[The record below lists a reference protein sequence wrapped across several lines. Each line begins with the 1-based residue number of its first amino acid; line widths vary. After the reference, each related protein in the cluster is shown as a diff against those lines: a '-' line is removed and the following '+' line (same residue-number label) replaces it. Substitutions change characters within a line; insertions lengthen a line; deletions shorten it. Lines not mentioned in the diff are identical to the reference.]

1 MEIRKL
7 DETYIEHTY
16 HRHTPILMR
25 GKGCTVYDS
34 EGKAYVDL
42 SAGITVNSLGFSDP
56 AWQTAVM
63 SQLLQL
69 QHASNRYYTAPQVLL
84 AEQLCKRTGMQ
95 KAVFG
100 NSGTEANECAIKL
113 ARKWGIDRHGADC
126 YHIITLE
133 NSFHGHTLG
142 ALAAAG
148 QPALK
153 ADFGPVLPG
162 FHHVPANDLAAM
174 QAAFAQYPVAGVMLE
189 LVQSEDGMKALDADY
204 VQALCALCR
213 EKDALL
219 IVDEVQTGNGRTG
232 ALYAYELFGIAPDVV
247 TTANGLAGGLPIGV
261 TLIGARAAGT
271 LTRGTHSSTFGGNP
285 VCAAAARAVLSR
297 IDGALLQ
304 AVVEKGEY
312 IKTQL
317 QGAKGVKA
325 VTGLG
330 LLIGVLPEARLASD
344 VAEACEKHGV
354 LLLTE
359 KDSLCIAPAL
369 NIPMEE
375 LAAAIAVVKQELA
388 AE

>member
-16 HRHTPILMR
+16 RRHTPILMR

-34 EGKAYVDL
+34 EGKAYIDL

-69 QHASNRYYTAPQVLL
+69 QHASNRYYTAPQALL
-84 AEQLCKRTGMQ
+84 AEQLCTRTGMR

-113 ARKWGIDRHGADC
+113 ARKWGIEHHGADC

-174 QAAFAQYPVAGVMLE
+174 RAAFEEYPVAAVMLE

-204 VQALCALCR
+204 VQALFALCQ
-213 EKDALL
+213 EKEALL

-232 ALYAYELFGIAPDVV
+232 ALYAYELFGIEPDVV

-261 TLIGARAAGT
+261 TLIGARAEGT

-285 VCAAAARAVLSR
+285 VCAAAARAVLDR

-304 AVVEKGEY
+304 SVAEKGEY

-330 LLIGVLPEARLASD
+330 LLLGVLPETRPAAA
-344 VAEACEKHGV
+344 VMEACEKRGV

-359 KDSLCIAPAL
+359 KDNLCIAPAL

-375 LAAAIAVVKQELA
+375 LAAALAIVKEELA

>member
-1 MEIRKL
+1 M
-7 DETYIEHTY
+7 
-16 HRHTPILMR
+16 
-25 GKGCTVYDS
+25 
-34 EGKAYVDL
+34 
-42 SAGITVNSLGFSDP
+42 
-56 AWQTAVM
+56 
-63 SQLLQL
+63 
-69 QHASNRYYTAPQVLL
+69 
-84 AEQLCKRTGMQ
+84 
-95 KAVFG
+95 
-100 NSGTEANECAIKL
+100 
-113 ARKWGIDRHGADC
+113 
-126 YHIITLE
+126 
-133 NSFHGHTLG
+133 
-142 ALAAAG
+142 
-148 QPALK
+148 
-153 ADFGPVLPG
+153 LPG

-204 VQALCALCR
+204 VRALCALCR

-271 LTRGTHSSTFGGNP
+271 LTCGTHSSTFGGNP

-330 LLIGVLPEARLASD
+330 LLIGVLPEARPASD
-344 VAEACEKHGV
+344 VAEACEEHGV

-359 KDSLCIAPAL
+359 KDNLCIAPAL

>member
-1 MEIRKL
+1 
-7 DETYIEHTY
+7 
-16 HRHTPILMR
+16 
-25 GKGCTVYDS
+25 
-34 EGKAYVDL
+34 
-42 SAGITVNSLGFSDP
+42 
-56 AWQTAVM
+56 M

-95 KAVFG
+95 KEVFG

-261 TLIGARAAGT
+261 TLIDARAAGT
-271 LTRGTHSSTFGGNP
+271 LTCGTHSSTFGGNP

-297 IDGALLQ
+297 IDGQPLHSSCTQ
-304 AVVEKGEY
+304 YPDGGTCRGNCRGETGACSR
-312 IKTQL
+312 IRAH
-317 QGAKGVKA
+317 AKGSGTRSFFVP
-325 VTGLG
+325 
-330 LLIGVLPEARLASD
+330 LPRLARPGGILYNKRQT
-344 VAEACEKHGV
+344 AWEK
-354 LLLTE
+354 E
-359 KDSLCIAPAL
+359 KP
-369 NIPMEE
+369 
-375 LAAAIAVVKQELA
+375 Q
-388 AE
+388 

>member
-1 MEIRKL
+1 M
-7 DETYIEHTY
+7 
-16 HRHTPILMR
+16 
-25 GKGCTVYDS
+25 
-34 EGKAYVDL
+34 
-42 SAGITVNSLGFSDP
+42 
-56 AWQTAVM
+56 
-63 SQLLQL
+63 
-69 QHASNRYYTAPQVLL
+69 
-84 AEQLCKRTGMQ
+84 
-95 KAVFG
+95 
-100 NSGTEANECAIKL
+100 
-113 ARKWGIDRHGADC
+113 
-126 YHIITLE
+126 
-133 NSFHGHTLG
+133 
-142 ALAAAG
+142 
-148 QPALK
+148 
-153 ADFGPVLPG
+153 LPG

-285 VCAAAARAVLSR
+285 VCAAAARAVLNR

-359 KDSLCIAPAL
+359 KDNLCIAPAL